1 MSGVRAIVFA
11 IRSRAP
17 WISDSLIGRT
27 GFENHWLTVE
37 AAMPAAILYDPIAN
51 RVAQKV

>member
-17 WISDSLIGRT
+17 GFLTVRIGRT
-27 GFENHWLTVE
+27 VENHWLTVE
-37 AAMPAAILYDPIAN
+37 AAMPAAIFYDPTAN
-51 RVAQKV
+51 GFGQKV